1 MKHIFVVHSQ
11 ITYLAALAII
21 CEEKMVD
28 DDYLLI
34 GFKSFNYT
42 LPVNIVTT
50 RGQKIWGGR
59 MGVASDVDRV
69 VNHFIGNDSFIAYF
83 SVVDKLDRLLLT
95 HEKCLDCNLFEEGFV
110 SYRKYY
116 TLNDLSIECN
126 GYPKRLRKFGDY
138 IKVLKHYLSLM
149 FKGITPRV
157 NALPFLYVSYIT
169 PDRKFYCLSDD
180 TFPLA
185 LKRVP
190 ISLNNIVGRF
200 SFTPSIN
207 IDNTYIWCSNSTYD
221 HFKDKRIC
229 YVDYLKESVLPY
241 LKNLKIKELQIKYHP
256 RESVQSRIIFKDLCE
271 KNGIKTVDIQ
281 DDIFMEVELIYA
293 KNVTMLGEISS
304 LLYYNALLGHRSISF
319 YNIQKD
325 AFWKIP
331 DSESNY
337 FFNKIELI

>member
-83 SVVDKLDRLLLT
+83 SVVDKLARLLLT

-281 DDIFMEVELIYA
+281 DDIFMDFDWIA
-293 KNVTMLGEISS
+293 WHGM
-304 LLYYNALLGHRSISF
+304 
-319 YNIQKD
+319 
-325 AFWKIP
+325 
-331 DSESNY
+331 
-337 FFNKIELI
+337 FF